1 MLDRAVLMMRW
12 ANPLDASDWDCNCH
26 SDSTT
31 ASRKPMNT
39 TKCPQTKSNHRKKQ
53 QQQIENWEMTIS
65 LEVCMNMC
73 ELWIANSHV
82 PQTSNIYPK
91 KHLAI
96 FQIIYNNESPNQKK
110 WIATKTLHGLC
121 SLRHIVEIFHILHN
135 CGPIAQEIFS
145 MLCVSIVCTRSRN
158 LPCASGFVWIR
169 VCGCVCVWAMH
180 GITTK
185 CAIFLRKKP
194 SYKWLL
200 CEWNISTLA
209 INNTPFTHFPTWKNI
224 SSCSIFIKA
233 SMKKKNKSL
242 TFKWLQI

>member
-1 MLDRAVLMMRW
+1 
-12 ANPLDASDWDCNCH
+12 
-26 SDSTT
+26 
-31 ASRKPMNT
+31 
-39 TKCPQTKSNHRKKQ
+39 
-53 QQQIENWEMTIS
+53 MTIS

-233 SMKKKNKSL
+233 STKKKTKASPSNDCKYNNSSSGPICFISGAFGITEIEQKIACGWKFQFRNNPFFL
-242 TFKWLQI
+242 ERFSYSTNHHEFDAHGKPLK